1 MADGGGIGIG
11 KPASMIS
18 TLQEEEEEEEMGPGY
33 HDFSRARA
41 SAFDRLTPHMLNHPA
56 HRA

>member
-18 TLQEEEEEEEMGPGY
+18 TLQEEEGEMGPTIMILAG
-33 HDFSRARA
+33 RGR
-41 SAFDRLTPHMLNHPA
+41 PHSTV
-56 HRA
+56 

>member
-1 MADGGGIGIG
+1 MAEGGGIGIG

-18 TLQEEEEEEEMGPGY
+18 TLQEGEGEMGPGY